1 MPRLIVVGSGVAGL
15 FAVLAA
21 HRRGVREIVLVTKA
35 ALEDGATWYA
45 QGGIAAAVGVE
56 DSWELHAADTMSAGV
71 ELCEQ
76 EAVRVLT
83 REAAAR
89 VADLISLGVRF
100 DRENGRLAYA
110 REAAHGV
117 ARVLHAG
124 GDATGRHV
132 EEALAGTVRAL
143 GVEVRDGAF
152 VDDLIVEAGA
162 CRGVRLL
169 DGDDLEA
176 DAVVLAAGGAGQLYA
191 STTNPSVATGDGVAL
206 ALRAGAIV
214 ADLEFFQFHP
224 TAFAGPVGW
233 RFLVSEAVRGHGA
246 VLRGHGG
253 EAFMAEYDP
262 RAELAPRDVVA
273 RGIVREMVRHGLANV
288 WLDATGFP
296 HGEFARRF
304 PTIDAHCRRE
314 GCDPERALIPV
325 SPAAHYMMGGVWTD
339 VWGRTSIPGLYACG
353 ETAATGV
360 HGANRLASNSLLEGL
375 VFGSRVAEA
384 VAGASGVGV
393 VHHPEPEPLT
403 LGPDSR
409 AMPAARASIRAR
421 MWQDVGILRDGAGL
435 ERARRTLARWAAAPP
450 GDEVEA
456 RETANLALV
465 GWAMAEAAWRRQE
478 SRGAHHRLDFPT
490 PGEAWRRRQFFV
502 LPSCVPPAT
511 VFRGAGSGRQ
521 VES

>member
-1 MPRLIVVGSGVAGL
+1 MPRLIVVGSGIAGL
-15 FAVLAA
+15 FAAISA
-21 HRRGVREIVLVTKA
+21 YRRGVRDIVLVTKA
-35 ALEDGATWYA
+35 ALEDGATRYA
-45 QGGIAAAVGVE
+45 P
-56 DSWELHAADTMSAGV
+56 
-71 ELCEQ
+71 
-76 EAVRVLT
+76 
-83 REAAAR
+83 
-89 VADLISLGVRF
+89 
-100 DRENGRLAYA
+100 
-110 REAAHGV
+110 
-117 ARVLHAG
+117 
-124 GDATGRHV
+124 
-132 EEALAGTVRAL
+132 AGTVRAL
-143 GVEVRDGAF
+143 GVEVRDATF
-152 VDDLIVEAGA
+152 VDDLIVEGGA

-169 DGDDLEA
+169 AGDELEA
-176 DAVVLAAGGAGQLYA
+176 DTVVLAAGGAGQLYA

-233 RFLVSEAVRGHGA
+233 HFLVSEAVRGHGA
-246 VLRGHGG
+246 VLRNHGG
-253 EAFMAEYDP
+253 EAFMAQYDP

-304 PTIDAHCRRE
+304 PTIDAHCRRQ
-314 GCDPERALIPV
+314 GCDPERAPIPV

-375 VFGSRVAEA
+375 VFGSRVAQAIAETSA
-384 VAGASGVGV
+384 VPDVAP
-393 VHHPEPEPLT
+393 PEPEPLT
-403 LGPDSR
+403 LGRDSR

-435 ERARRTLARWAAAPP
+435 ERARGTLARWAAAPP

-490 PGEAWRRRQFFV
+490 PREAWRRRQFFV
-502 LPSCVPPAT
+502 VPSCVLPAT
-511 VFRGAGSGRQ
+511 VFCGAGSGRQ

>member
-1 MPRLIVVGSGVAGL
+1 MPRLIVVGSGIAGL
-15 FAVLAA
+15 FAALAA
-21 HRRGVREIVLVTKA
+21 HRCGVRDVVLVTKA
-35 ALEDGATWYA
+35 ALEDGATRYA

-71 ELCEQ
+71 ELCDH

-83 REAAAR
+83 REAAQR
-89 VADLISLGVRF
+89 VADLIFLGVRF
-100 DRENGRLAYA
+100 DREHGRLAYA

-124 GDATGRHV
+124 GDATGRHI
-132 EEALAGTVRAL
+132 EEVLAATVLALD
-143 GVEVRDGAF
+143 VEVRDAAF

-169 DGDDLEA
+169 GGEELEA

-224 TAFAGPVGW
+224 TAFAGPEGW

-246 VLRGHGG
+246 VLRNHRG
-253 EAFMAEYDP
+253 EAFMAQYDA

-273 RGIVREMVRHGLANV
+273 RAIVREMARHELANV

-304 PTIDAHCRRE
+304 PSIDAHCRRQ

-339 VWGRTSIPGLYACG
+339 VWGRTSIPRLYACG

-375 VFGSRVAEA
+375 VFGWRVAEA
-384 VAGASGVGV
+384 VAGASAVGAV
-393 VHHPEPEPLT
+393 RCPESEPLT
-403 LGPDSR
+403 LGRDSR
-409 AMPAARASIRAR
+409 PVPADRASIRTR
-421 MWQDVGILRDGAGL
+421 MWQDVGILRDEAGL
-435 ERARRTLARWAAAPP
+435 ERACGALARWAPVPP
-450 GDEVEA
+450 SDEVKA

-490 PGEAWRRRQFFV
+490 LREVWRRRQFFV
-502 LPSCVPPAT
+502 LPSCAPSTAVGRAA
-511 VFRGAGSGRQ
+511 RSGRL
-521 VES
+521 VAS